1 MDVRSFNK
9 KSPTVNK
16 PMGTVQTNIPPISQ
30 MKPED
35 SKVTQAQEA
44 LPATSDIEAGDAV
57 IMGYLDYLA
66 EHDIS
71 KADVFKVLDTIIT
84 TGEVYWQFDLLG
96 KIPVV
101 FKMRPAWV
109 NEQLIKQIEQE
120 QPKTISRFSDIV
132 SVYNLAGSLV
142 NYQDRNY
149 EVKEEAD
156 LTTNIAF
163 VMSLPF
169 IMQNR
174 LVAQMAIFDRVIAV
188 ATSDWAVENFTKPLS
203 AE

>member
-1 MDVRSFNK
+1 M
-9 KSPTVNK
+9 NK